1 MRIMSTLKLLFS
13 KITDDAPIYEK
24 KDVVENIFVFRM
36 LLIWY
41 LLYTFVF
48 ILNCLDV
55 FIVDKAIFATGYLL
69 SCILLIV
76 FIIALLIFGVD
87 HVCAKYLCISEA
99 GFLVMITSSTLT
111 YHMVILVMLPIV
123 IAGVYSSRKLS
134 IFAFVFSIF
143 NIAFST
149 YVGYYF
155 GVCDANMALI
165 TITSLKHLQKDGVF
179 LLNEVNKNPL
189 VTLFMYYVFPRSLIA
204 TGFYCVSNG
213 VNKMIR
219 RTMEKAHRIKHEAA
233 MDDMTGLYNKNKL
246 LSDLEKPK
254 EPDRNVA
261 VIYWDVNQLKFVNDT
276 YGHGQGD
283 RLIARIAGTIRLVAA
298 NDNVR
303 TYRYG
308 GDEFVMIIPD
318 GTKEAALSFIDR
330 WNKLMEP
337 IQKDSK
343 IPISASVGYAC
354 GRYADI
360 RKIICEADERMYG
373 NKRENAVR
381 RIES

>member
-13 KITDDAPIYEK
+13 KITDDAPVYEK

-36 LLIWY
+36 LLVWH

-87 HVCAKYLCISEA
+87 HVCAKYLCISEV

-111 YHMVILVMLPIV
+111 YHMVIVVMLPIV

-134 IFAFVFSIF
+134 IFAFVFSVF

-165 TITSLKHLQKDGVF
+165 TTTSLKHLQKGGVF
-179 LLNEVNKNPL
+179 LLNEVNKNPW

-298 NDNVR
+298 NDNDNVR

-360 RKIICEADERMYG
+360 RKIISDADERMYE
-373 NKRENAVR
+373 NKRERSQEN
-381 RIES
+381 

>member
-13 KITDDAPIYEK
+13 KITDDAPVYEK

-36 LLIWY
+36 LLVWH

-111 YHMVILVMLPIV
+111 YHMVIVVMLPIV

-165 TITSLKHLQKDGVF
+165 TTTSLKHLQKDGVF

-219 RTMEKAHRIKHEAA
+219 RTIEKAHRIEHEAA

-283 RLIARIAGTIRLVAA
+283 SLIARVAGTIRLVAA
-298 NDNVR
+298 NDNDNVR

-318 GTKEAALSFIDR
+318 GTKEEALSFIDR

-360 RKIICEADERMYG
+360 RKIIGEADERMYE
-373 NKRENAVR
+373 NKRERSQEN
-381 RIES
+381 

>member
-36 LLIWY
+36 LLIWH
-41 LLYTFVF
+41 LLYTFVY

-69 SCILLIV
+69 SCVLLVV
-76 FIIALLIFGVD
+76 FTITLLVFGVD
-87 HVCAKYLCISEA
+87 HAWAKYLCISDA
-99 GFLVMITSSTLT
+99 GFIVMITSSSLT
-111 YHMVILVMLPIV
+111 YHMVIVAMLPIV
-123 IAGVYSSRKLS
+123 IAGVYSSKHLS
-134 IFAFVFSIF
+134 RFAFVWTLF
-143 NIAFST
+143 NIALST

-155 GVCDANMALI
+155 GVCDANMVLL
-165 TITSLKHLQKDGVF
+165 TTTSLKHLQKDGVF
-179 LLNEVNKNPL
+179 LLNEVNKNPGL
-189 VTLFMYYVFPRSLIA
+189 TLFMYYVFPRSLIA
-204 TGFYCVSNG
+204 TGFYSVSNG
-213 VNKMIR
+213 VTKMLR
-219 RTMEKAHRIKHEAA
+219 RTIEKAHRIKHEAA

-298 NDNVR
+298 NDNDNVR

-308 GDEFVMIIPD
+308 GDEFIMIIPD
-318 GTKEAALSFIDR
+318 GTKEEALSFIDR

-360 RKIICEADERMYG
+360 RKIISEADERMYE
-373 NKRENAVR
+373 NKRERSQEN
-381 RIES
+381 

>member
-1 MRIMSTLKLLFS
+1 
-13 KITDDAPIYEK
+13 
-24 KDVVENIFVFRM
+24 
-36 LLIWY
+36 
-41 LLYTFVF
+41 
-48 ILNCLDV
+48 
-55 FIVDKAIFATGYLL
+55 
-69 SCILLIV
+69 
-76 FIIALLIFGVD
+76 
-87 HVCAKYLCISEA
+87 
-99 GFLVMITSSTLT
+99 MITSSSLT
-111 YHMVILVMLPIV
+111 YHMVIAVMLPIV
-123 IAGVYSSRKLS
+123 IAGVYSSKHLS
-134 IFAFVFSIF
+134 RFAFAFSIF

-149 YVGYYF
+149 YMGYYF
-155 GVCDANMALI
+155 GVCDANMVLLTA
-165 TITSLKHLQKDGVF
+165 TSLEHLQKDGVF

-189 VTLFMYYVFPRSLIA
+189 VTLFIYYVFPRSLIA

-254 EPDRNVA
+254 EHDRNVA

-283 RLIARIAGTIRLVAA
+283 SLIARVAGTIRLVAA
-298 NDNVR
+298 NDNDNVR

-318 GTKEAALSFIDR
+318 GTKEEALSFIDR

-360 RKIICEADERMYG
+360 RKIIGEADERMYE
-373 NKRENAVR
+373 NKRERSQEN
-381 RIES
+381 

>member
-1 MRIMSTLKLLFS
+1 MSTLKLLFS
-13 KITDDAPIYEK
+13 KITDDAPVYEK

-36 LLIWY
+36 LLIWH

-55 FIVDKAIFATGYLL
+55 FIVDKAIFATGYVL

-99 GFLVMITSSTLT
+99 GFLVMITSSSLT
-111 YHMVILVMLPIV
+111 YHMVIVVMLPIV

-165 TITSLKHLQKDGVF
+165 TTTSLKHLQKDGVF

-219 RTMEKAHRIKHEAA
+219 RTIEKAHRIQHEAA

-318 GTKEAALSFIDR
+318 GTKEEALSFIDR

-360 RKIICEADERMYG
+360 RKIIGEADERMYE
-373 NKRENAVR
+373 NKRERSQEN
-381 RIES
+381 